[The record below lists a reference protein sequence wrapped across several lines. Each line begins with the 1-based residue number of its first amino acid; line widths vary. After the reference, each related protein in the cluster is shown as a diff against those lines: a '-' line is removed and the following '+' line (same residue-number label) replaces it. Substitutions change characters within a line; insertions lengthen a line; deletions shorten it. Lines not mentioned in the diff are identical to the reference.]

1 MWKTNHLHRW
11 DVQSKICF
19 HNIWS
24 FGGLLQVQSCRKSFL
39 TVPFAAV
46 PEQAYHI
53 PHSRSKLHLLI
64 TGCFHCTKEDR
75 NSLGLQNGLSSTEVL
90 KYSPSSTL
98 TSSLELLV
106 FHIGKPE
113 VPDSNELCCSRT
125 DNWLVYS
132 GSSLILPRGKEWVP
146 LTRRSLGGHPGKRD
160 EEDMAKNEEQ
170 LDLQRGTTTTI
181 YGPTIM
187 SNHVIISEFRLVP
200 WWNTIVSQEILV
212 SEE

>member
-1 MWKTNHLHRW
+1 
-11 DVQSKICF
+11 
-19 HNIWS
+19 
-24 FGGLLQVQSCRKSFL
+24 
-39 TVPFAAV
+39 VPFAAV

-200 WWNTIVSQEILV
+200 
-212 SEE
+212 